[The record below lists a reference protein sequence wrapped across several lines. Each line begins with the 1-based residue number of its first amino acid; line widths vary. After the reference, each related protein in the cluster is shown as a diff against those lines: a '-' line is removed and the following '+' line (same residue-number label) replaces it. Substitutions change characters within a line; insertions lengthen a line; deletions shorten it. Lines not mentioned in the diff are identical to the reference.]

1 MWWWLEYFE
10 RWRVDIA
17 YRLLRCVYSHK
28 DFEHHWYPQIL
39 IMQIDENPEWLV
51 NCQKLIAVA
60 EWIKDGAASNIIAV
74 LCEGHTNDPD
84 TGEYLGLVETA
95 VTQLIGE
102 SCLNAHHLVVSYENL
117 SELNETASAVI
128 QCSGLGILKPN
139 TIIVDF
145 PKCGSSSSF
154 LHGGQGELWNRIA
167 ATVDK
172 CLLICK
178 GDLWKPVP
186 FNLASTLDFWW
197 VVEGDD
203 LLLSF
208 IYVICRNYR
217 WTFTKL
223 RIFAVIKETEVEA
236 VKEQVLKRIH
246 KASLEAD
253 SIEYLSVP
261 PDDIAAYESAK
272 LSTLNQNMQQEQRSK
287 SRRIYKNEPPLRL
300 NSLIRKESINA
311 DLVMLNLPRPRGDVP
326 ASRLL
331 QTLDSVTE
339 QLTRTVIFRPPINF

>member
-1 MWWWLEYFE
+1 MWWLWEYFE
-10 RWRVDIA
+10 RWRIDIA

-51 NCQKLIAVA
+51 SCQKLIAVA
-60 EWIKDGAASNIIAV
+60 EWIKDGAASNIVAI
-74 LCEGHTNDPD
+74 LCEGHTQDPD
-84 TGEYLGLVETA
+84 TGEYLRSVENA
-95 VTQLIGE
+95 ITQLIGE

-139 TIIVDF
+139 TIIIDF
-145 PKCGSSSSF
+145 PKCGSSSNF
-154 LHGGQGELWNRIA
+154 LYAGQSELWNRIA

-186 FNLASTLDFWW
+186 FNLATTLDLWW

-208 IYVICRNYR
+208 IYVICRSYR

-223 RIFAVIKETEVEA
+223 RIFAVIKMTEFEA
-236 VKEQVLKRIH
+236 VKDQVSKRIH
-246 KASLEAD
+246 QASLEAD
-253 SIEYLSVP
+253 SIQFRPVV
-261 PDDIAAYESAK
+261 PDDIAAYGSAK
-272 LSTLNQNMQQEQRSK
+272 ISLFNQNIQEDEGSK
-287 SRRIYKNEPPLRL
+287 CRRIFKNEPSLRL
-300 NSLIRKESINA
+300 NSLIRKESTNA
-311 DLVMLNLPRPRGDVP
+311 DLIMINLPRPRGDMP

-331 QTLDSVTE
+331 QILDTVTE
-339 QLTRTVIFRPPINF
+339 QLTRVVIFRPPINI

>member
-1 MWWWLEYFE
+1 MIWWWWEYFE
-10 RWRVDIA
+10 RWRIDIA

-28 DFEHHWYPQIL
+28 DFEHQWYPQIL

-60 EWIKDGAASNIIAV
+60 EWIKDGAASNIVAV
-74 LCEGHTNDPD
+74 LCEGHTQDPD
-84 TGEYLGLVETA
+84 TGEYLRLVEDA

-139 TIIVDF
+139 TIIIDF
-145 PKCGSSSSF
+145 PKCVSSSNF
-154 LHGGQGELWNRIA
+154 LYPGQGELWNRIA

-186 FNLASTLDFWW
+186 FNLASTLDLWW

-208 IYVICRNYR
+208 IYVISRNYR

-223 RIFAVIKETEVEA
+223 RIFAVIKETEVDD
-236 VKEQVLKRIH
+236 VKDQTSKRIH
-246 KASLEAD
+246 QASLEAD
-253 SIEYLSVP
+253 SIEIRSVAA
-261 PDDIAAYESAK
+261 DDIAAYGSAK
-272 LSTLNQNMQQEQRSK
+272 LSTHQNMQENEGSK
-287 SRRIYKNEPPLRL
+287 GRRIYKNEPPVGL
-300 NSLIRKESINA
+300 NSLIRSESANA
-311 DLVMLNLPRPRGDVP
+311 DLIMLNLPRPRGDMP

-331 QTLDSVTE
+331 QMLDVVTKR
-339 QLTRTVIFRPPINF
+339 LTRVVIFRPPINF

>member
-60 EWIKDGAASNIIAV
+60 EWIKDGAASNIIA
-74 LCEGHTNDPD
+74 GHTNDPD

>member
-60 EWIKDGAASNIIAV
+60 EWIKDGAASNIVA
-74 LCEGHTNDPD
+74 GHTNDPD

-102 SCLNAHHLVVSYENL
+102 SCLNAHHLVVSYQNL

-139 TIIVDF
+139 TII
-145 PKCGSSSSF
+145 
-154 LHGGQGELWNRIA
+154 
-167 ATVDK
+167 
-172 CLLICK
+172 
-178 GDLWKPVP
+178 
-186 FNLASTLDFWW
+186 STLDFWW

-253 SIEYLSVP
+253 SIEYLLVP

-311 DLVMLNLPRPRGDVP
+311 DLIMLNLPRPR
-326 ASRLL
+326 
-331 QTLDSVTE
+331 
-339 QLTRTVIFRPPINF
+339 